1 MTSQKA
7 MSQEIKNGD
16 KESGVIVIGSIEKAR
31 ELGIFGDSHKSIYI
45 TKEEH
50 ERSVSDLSSKIEDL
64 GRKYNQLLYNTE
76 FFKAKTTSVIKD
88 MSSREDDFFRRISTE
103 ISLFKSEKTKSV
115 DRIRNSDKKYEEQ
128 AKKSISSSKRVIA
141 VDENSSGKRQK
152 NK

>member
-1 MTSQKA
+1 MASQKA
-7 MSQEIKNGD
+7 MPPEIKNGD

-50 ERSVSDLSSKIEDL
+50 ERSLEDLSSKIEDL

-88 MSSREDDFFRRISTE
+88 MSSREDDFLRRISTE

-128 AKKSISSSKRVIA
+128 AKKSISSFKRVIPA
-141 VDENSSGKRQK
+141 EQANGSKRQK